1 MHHPETVVSLQVA
14 SPQEEL
20 SEQRLAVEMSQ
31 KRKIRALSPATESE
45 ELIYPLVNVYITMEN
60 HNV

>member
-31 KRKIRALSPATESE
+31 KRKIRALSPATE
-45 ELIYPLVNVYITMEN
+45 YCW
-60 HNV
+60 